1 LKSEN
6 GSMQVFIKHGGPKMS
21 RICFLVFFL
30 GVCFSAGNTSAQ
42 NVAQHATVHRQR
54 ADSAFNPNS
63 AQQRSRAILATAQ
76 RTVLAQ
82 NIGLGYEFGASK
94 KIKCGISLA
103 YNVAHPL
110 VYTSDFG
117 NAYHKK
123 GVPLNLMQRFSARF
137 HGRYTIERV
146 GKFEGG
152 AIMQTEFANMHLRNT
167 LLLDNLPIVDFNTGQ
182 TTMFS
187 GFMEVYSPA
196 LLSAT
201 TSVGLYA
208 KYNFTKRWAVSSAIH
223 ANALIPLS
231 YQDARRF
238 SNDPRNSG
246 FISLSNKTPFQNSTQ
261 VPPTMHVTMHYH
273 L

>member
-1 LKSEN
+1 
-6 GSMQVFIKHGGPKMS
+6 MQVFIKHGGHKMS

-30 GVCFSAGNTSAQ
+30 GVCFSACNTSAQ

-63 AQQRSRAILATAQ
+63 AQQRSRAILASAQ

-82 NIGLGYEFGASK
+82 NIGLGYEFGAGK
-94 KIKCGISLA
+94 KITCGISLA

-152 AIMQTEFANMHLRNT
+152 IIMQTEFANMPLRSTILVNNIPV
-167 LLLDNLPIVDFNTGQ
+167 LDVHTGQ
-182 TTMFS
+182 TSAFS
-187 GFMEVYSPA
+187 GFVVLNSPA

-201 TSVGLYA
+201 TSMGLYA
-208 KYNFTKRWAVSSAIH
+208 KYNLTKHWAISGAIH
-223 ANALIPLS
+223 ANVLIPIAF
-231 YQDARRF
+231 QNPRRF
-238 SNDPRNSG
+238 SNDILIGS
-246 FISLSNKTPFQNSTQ
+246 FIPPDNRSQLQRSTQ